1 MNKLTDKQM
10 MTFFSNMGESLDTSL
25 TDEEITLLETV
36 IRESLDSFIS
46 ESSKA
51 TGSEYIARCVDEIR
65 LYKSLHNKVQKLCL
79 ERGSK

>member
-1 MNKLTDKQM
+1 MTPTDKQM
-10 MTFFSNMGESLDTSL
+10 MTFFSNMGESLDTFL
-25 TDEEITLLETV
+25 TDKELFILEIV
-36 IRESLDSFIS
+36 IRESLDSLVS

-51 TGSEYIARCVDEIR
+51 TGTEYLSRCVDEIR